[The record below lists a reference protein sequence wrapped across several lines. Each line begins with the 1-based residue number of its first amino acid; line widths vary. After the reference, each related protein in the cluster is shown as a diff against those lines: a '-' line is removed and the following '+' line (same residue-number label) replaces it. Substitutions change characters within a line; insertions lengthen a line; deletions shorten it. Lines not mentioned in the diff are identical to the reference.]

1 MNLTE
6 SFICMTLTIS
16 RETKQFFVQAIV
28 YIIWI
33 TADGISLSIALPV
46 RVCEDKP
53 FFTLI
58 HADKCG

>member
-28 YIIWI
+28 Y
-33 TADGISLSIALPV
+33 GISLSIALPV